1 MLYNSIRNK
10 RDANYEV
17 LESDGLRSH
26 FRPNNVNAFKTIF
39 AERLHHDGGEQ
50 SLHRQ
55 VRSTET
61 DAPKKPEK
69 TIDGT
74 KKEQNKTN
82 EDVPTALRR
91 VMKSGGFFPDTK
103 SASASAL
110 VSKWTRTPFEY
121 SKIQHEED
129 SMAMDSSQSSH
140 SVNEGI
146 KARTP
151 RVNFVT
157 QQKKSLDQ
165 NNNNNNNEDSKSSA
179 TKPEF
184 YKSPPLIHDTKD
196 STQPSYSDRS
206 SERTPARPSTYPD
219 YYRER
224 DPDKYYMNQYDK
236 YVNANFIVIDFT
248 SPMAQLNLPAV
259 ATLMMA
265 CTVCLL
271 HHHRC
276 LHMHTIRCQNIVATT
291 IHMILICRECPTIL
305 SNTTTIRTVVTM
317 CPTIVTIRQCMAT
330 MVSGRRLRDST
341 TSFDSNISVL
351 PCS

>member
-1 MLYNSIRNK
+1 MASGIMRRIFLISFVLNVTVAMLIPEHTEMLDGYAPISMPEISPEDDYYEARSLSESMLYNSIRNK
-10 RDANYEV
+10 RNANYEV
-17 LESDGLRSH
+17 LESNGLRSH

-39 AERLHHDGGEQ
+39 GERVNQDEQ
-50 SLHRQ
+50 LLHRN

-61 DAPKKPEK
+61 DAIEK
-69 TIDGT
+69 HGKIVDET

-82 EDVPTALRR
+82 EELPTALRR
-91 VMKSGGFFPDTK
+91 VMKTGGFFPDTK

-140 SVNEGI
+140 TVNEGI

-165 NNNNNNNEDSKSSA
+165 NDDSKSSA

-184 YKSPPLIHDTKD
+184 YKSPPLIHDSKD
-196 STQPSYSDRS
+196 TSQSSYGGGGGGSGSGSGGDRS
-206 SERTPARPSTYPD
+206 SERNPPRPSSYPE

-224 DPDKYYMNQYDK
+224 DPDKYYMNHYDK
-236 YVNANFIVIDFT
+236 
-248 SPMAQLNLPAV
+248 
-259 ATLMMA
+259 
-265 CTVCLL
+265 
-271 HHHRC
+271 
-276 LHMHTIRCQNIVATT
+276 
-291 IHMILICRECPTIL
+291 
-305 SNTTTIRTVVTM
+305 
-317 CPTIVTIRQCMAT
+317 
-330 MVSGRRLRDST
+330 
-341 TSFDSNISVL
+341 
-351 PCS
+351 

>member
-1 MLYNSIRNK
+1 MPRMMRSLVAVANVRQLFLVSFMLSATLAMLIPEDAEVLEGYAPISLPEISPEDDYYEARSLSDSMLYNSIRNK

-17 LESDGLRSH
+17 LESGGLRSH
-26 FRPNNVNAFKTIF
+26 FRPNNVNAFQTIF
-39 AERLHHDGGEQ
+39 AQRLHHAGE
-50 SLHRQ
+50 SLHRP
-55 VRSTET
+55 VRSAADTEAT
-61 DAPKKPEK
+61 KAAPEK
-69 TIDGT
+69 PIDDA

-82 EDVPTALRR
+82 EELPTALRR

-129 SMAMDSSQSSH
+129 SMATDSSQSSH

-165 NNNNNNNEDSKSSA
+165 NNDDSKPSA

-184 YKSPPLIHDTKD
+184 YKSPPLIHDNKD
-196 STQPSYSDRS
+196 ATQSSYNDRMP
-206 SERTPARPSTYPD
+206 ERMPARPSPYPD

-224 DPDKYYMNQYDK
+224 DSEKYYMNQYDK
-236 YVNANFIVIDFT
+236 
-248 SPMAQLNLPAV
+248 
-259 ATLMMA
+259 
-265 CTVCLL
+265 
-271 HHHRC
+271 
-276 LHMHTIRCQNIVATT
+276 
-291 IHMILICRECPTIL
+291 
-305 SNTTTIRTVVTM
+305 
-317 CPTIVTIRQCMAT
+317 
-330 MVSGRRLRDST
+330 
-341 TSFDSNISVL
+341 
-351 PCS
+351 

>member
-1 MLYNSIRNK
+1 MMMMEMMVVNMKRLFVISFVLTATAAMLIPEDTEMLKGFAPISLPEISPEDDYYEARSLSDSALYNSIRNK

-26 FRPNNVNAFKTIF
+26 FRPNNVNAFKTIY
-39 AERLHHDGGEQ
+39 AERLHHDAGQ

-69 TIDGT
+69 TIDET

-165 NNNNNNNEDSKSSA
+165 NNNDDSKSSA

-206 SERTPARPSTYPD
+206 SERTPARPASYPD

-236 YVNANFIVIDFT
+236 YV
-248 SPMAQLNLPAV
+248 
-259 ATLMMA
+259 
-265 CTVCLL
+265 
-271 HHHRC
+271 
-276 LHMHTIRCQNIVATT
+276 
-291 IHMILICRECPTIL
+291 ILI
-305 SNTTTIRTVVTM
+305 
-317 CPTIVTIRQCMAT
+317 
-330 MVSGRRLRDST
+330 
-341 TSFDSNISVL
+341 
-351 PCS
+351 

>member
-1 MLYNSIRNK
+1 MLMTMVANVRQLFWISFVLSATVAMMIPEDTEMLEGFAPISMPEISPEDDYFEARSLSESMLYNSIRNK
-10 RDANYEV
+10 REANYEV

-39 AERLHHDGGEQ
+39 AERLHSDGQ

-55 VRSTET
+55 VRSTDS
-61 DAPKKPEK
+61 DAAAATAAKTPEK
-69 TIDGT
+69 PVEEAKND
-74 KKEQNKTN
+74 QNKTN
-82 EDVPTALRR
+82 EELPTALRR

-165 NNNNNNNEDSKSSA
+165 NNDDSKSSA

-184 YKSPPLIHDTKD
+184 YKSPPLIHDSKD
-196 STQPSYSDRS
+196 SAQPPYSDRS
-206 SERTPARPSTYPD
+206 SERMPPRPSTYPD

-224 DPDKYYMNQYDK
+224 DPEKYYMNNYDK
-236 YVNANFIVIDFT
+236 
-248 SPMAQLNLPAV
+248 
-259 ATLMMA
+259 
-265 CTVCLL
+265 
-271 HHHRC
+271 
-276 LHMHTIRCQNIVATT
+276 
-291 IHMILICRECPTIL
+291 
-305 SNTTTIRTVVTM
+305 
-317 CPTIVTIRQCMAT
+317 
-330 MVSGRRLRDST
+330 
-341 TSFDSNISVL
+341 
-351 PCS
+351 

>member
-1 MLYNSIRNK
+1 MLIPEDTEMLEGFAPISLPEISPEDDYYEARSLSDSMLYNSIRNK

-26 FRPNNVNAFKTIF
+26 FRPNNVNAFQTIY
-39 AERLHHDGGEQ
+39 AERLHQNGQ
-50 SLHRQ
+50 ALHRH

-61 DAPKKPEK
+61 DSANKQEK
-69 TIDGT
+69 SVDDA

-82 EDVPTALRR
+82 EELPTALRR

-165 NNNNNNNEDSKSSA
+165 NNDDSKPSA

-184 YKSPPLIHDTKD
+184 YKSPPLIHDSKD

-206 SERTPARPSTYPD
+206 TDRMPARPSSYPD

-224 DPDKYYMNQYDK
+224 DPEKYYMNQYDK
-236 YVNANFIVIDFT
+236 
-248 SPMAQLNLPAV
+248 
-259 ATLMMA
+259 
-265 CTVCLL
+265 
-271 HHHRC
+271 
-276 LHMHTIRCQNIVATT
+276 
-291 IHMILICRECPTIL
+291 
-305 SNTTTIRTVVTM
+305 
-317 CPTIVTIRQCMAT
+317 
-330 MVSGRRLRDST
+330 
-341 TSFDSNISVL
+341 
-351 PCS
+351 

>member
-1 MLYNSIRNK
+1 MKRFFLIGFVFNVAVAMLIPEDTEMLEGFAPISLPEISPEDDYYEARSLAESMLYNSIRNK

-26 FRPNNVNAFKTIF
+26 FRPNNVNAFKTIY
-39 AERLHHDGGEQ
+39 AERLDQNDEL
-50 SLHRQ
+50 LHRQ

-61 DAPKKPEK
+61 DATKKPEK
-69 TIDGT
+69 LIDVA
-74 KKEQNKTN
+74 KKVENKTN
-82 EDVPTALRR
+82 EESSTALRR

-140 SVNEGI
+140 SLNEGI

-165 NNNNNNNEDSKSSA
+165 NNDDSKPSA

-184 YKSPPLIHDTKD
+184 YKSPPLIHDSKD
-196 STQPSYSDRS
+196 STQPSYGDRS
-206 SERTPARPSTYPD
+206 SERSPARPSQYPD

-224 DPDKYYMNQYDK
+224 DPDKYYTNNYDK
-236 YVNANFIVIDFT
+236 YVI
-248 SPMAQLNLPAV
+248 
-259 ATLMMA
+259 
-265 CTVCLL
+265 
-271 HHHRC
+271 
-276 LHMHTIRCQNIVATT
+276 
-291 IHMILICRECPTIL
+291 
-305 SNTTTIRTVVTM
+305 
-317 CPTIVTIRQCMAT
+317 
-330 MVSGRRLRDST
+330 
-341 TSFDSNISVL
+341 
-351 PCS
+351 

>member
-1 MLYNSIRNK
+1 MVANMRRFFLISLVLNATVAMLIPEDTEMLEGFAPISLPEISPEDDYYEARSLSESMLFNSIRNK

-26 FRPNNVNAFKTIF
+26 FRPNNVNSYKKIYG
-39 AERLHHDGGEQ
+39 ERMNRDGQ
-50 SLHRQ
+50 LLQRH

-61 DAPKKPEK
+61 DAAQKQEK
-69 TIDGT
+69 SIDDA
-74 KKEQNKTN
+74 KNEQNKTN
-82 EDVPTALRR
+82 EELPTALRR

-146 KARTP
+146 KGRTP

-165 NNNNNNNEDSKSSA
+165 NNDDSKASA

-184 YKSPPLIHDTKD
+184 YKSPPLIHDSKD
-196 STQPSYSDRS
+196 STQPSYSDRM
-206 SERTPARPSTYPD
+206 SERMPPRPSSYPD
-219 YYRER
+219 YYRDR
-224 DPDKYYMNQYDK
+224 DPEKYYMNQYDK
-236 YVNANFIVIDFT
+236 
-248 SPMAQLNLPAV
+248 
-259 ATLMMA
+259 
-265 CTVCLL
+265 
-271 HHHRC
+271 
-276 LHMHTIRCQNIVATT
+276 
-291 IHMILICRECPTIL
+291 
-305 SNTTTIRTVVTM
+305 
-317 CPTIVTIRQCMAT
+317 
-330 MVSGRRLRDST
+330 
-341 TSFDSNISVL
+341 
-351 PCS
+351 

>member
-1 MLYNSIRNK
+1 MRFFFRFHVCKVRANLYTQSTTISTIGQRSAEHIKFHAFCLLPETHRRLMILLANMRRLFLITFALNATVAMLIPEDTEMLEGFAPISMPEISPEDDYYEARSLSESMLYNSIRNK

-17 LESDGLRSH
+17 LESEGLRSH

-39 AERLHHDGGEQ
+39 AQHLNQDEE

-55 VRSTET
+55 VRSTAS
-61 DAPKKPEK
+61 DATKKQEK
-69 TIDGT
+69 SIDEAT
-74 KKEQNKTN
+74 KEQNKTN
-82 EDVPTALRR
+82 EELPTALRR
-91 VMKSGGFFPDTK
+91 VMKSDGFFPDTK

-165 NNNNNNNEDSKSSA
+165 NNNDDSKPSA

-184 YKSPPLIHDTKD
+184 YKSPPLIHDSKD
-196 STQPSYSDRS
+196 STQPSYSDRLP
-206 SERTPARPSTYPD
+206 ERSPARPSSYPPD
-219 YYRER
+219 YNRER
-224 DPDKYYMNQYDK
+224 DPEKYYMNQYDK
-236 YVNANFIVIDFT
+236 
-248 SPMAQLNLPAV
+248 
-259 ATLMMA
+259 
-265 CTVCLL
+265 
-271 HHHRC
+271 
-276 LHMHTIRCQNIVATT
+276 
-291 IHMILICRECPTIL
+291 
-305 SNTTTIRTVVTM
+305 
-317 CPTIVTIRQCMAT
+317 
-330 MVSGRRLRDST
+330 
-341 TSFDSNISVL
+341 
-351 PCS
+351 